1 MNFVHVS
8 NNNNSLKLNVL
19 VIGSVN
25 NFFQALLENNDEL
38 LLGVKASFDVVL
50 YDSLTSSTDH

>member
-25 NFFQALLENNDEL
+25 NFFQTLLENNDEL
-38 LLGVKASFDVVL
+38 LLGVKTSFDVVL
-50 YDSLTSSTDH
+50 YDTLTSSTDH